1 MPESTSI
8 PTPSD
13 DLDLTSVPEAKLV
26 NKQDPVA
33 GTNNNQPPM
42 DPTMVAVPSSQDIR
56 DIVNR
61 FTEHWD
67 KEFHDRDV
75 KIDQLEKALKKALQ
89 NNVSVGTMANDPR
102 NDKKRIEELEALRQE
117 DTRKIRE
124 LEATFQETK
133 DYNQVILKNWRN
145 AEDSLQKANQNP
157 SSDFTSSRDIDD
169 NSVRK
174 KLDTLSTRIEGVA
187 KSYFSGSP
195 MTANARAE
203 IKVLFDRITPDW
215 AKRYL
220 KDERRKQYF
229 IEAVIWHKLIDTFL
243 KHPLTIL
250 SEDMGAALYDL
261 HNDLWRRFNT
271 SIYVNIANVP
281 TGSKP
286 LDAEK
291 LQDYHSARLKMA
303 ELHIRVKGKNGL
315 YLGDGKTAVKSKA
328 ELAADLGAMLSNYTS
343 KTKTCEYQTELQIIV
358 QLAVDLAESMAMA
371 KAHYAVRMGT
381 SLYGGKV
388 HGFAFRPGSMESIAA
403 PVRDNEVVE
412 LVVSPVLVKCGTSE
426 GVDYDRLNVLE
437 KARVFCK

>member
-1 MPESTSI
+1 MNAPLDTNPHETRLRSTE
-8 PTPSD
+8 
-13 DLDLTSVPEAKLV
+13 L
-26 NKQDPVA
+26 
-33 GTNNNQPPM
+33 
-42 DPTMVAVPSSQDIR
+42 R
-56 DIVNR
+56 D
-61 FTEHWD
+61 
-67 KEFHDRDV
+67 
-75 KIDQLEKALKKALQ
+75 
-89 NNVSVGTMANDPR
+89 
-102 NDKKRIEELEALRQE
+102 DKKCIEELEAVSEE
-117 DTRKIRE
+117 DKHTFRELQATIRE
-124 LEATFQETK
+124 LQATVQERDDTIQGLQ
-133 DYNQVILKNWRN
+133 DTVQERDDTIQELQDTVQERDDTIQGLQDTVQERDDTIQELQDTVQERDDTLKEMQQHWQK

-157 SSDFTSSRDIDD
+157 SDFISFKDIDD
-169 NSVRK
+169 NVIRRK
-174 KLDTLSTRIEGVA
+174 LNTLSTRIEENFA
-187 KSYFSGSP
+187 NKNFSGPP
-195 MTANARAE
+195 MKTFAKAD
-203 IKVLFDRITPDW
+203 IKILFDRITPDW

-250 SEDMGAALYDL
+250 SEDMGAALYDI
-261 HNDLWRRFNT
+261 HSELWRRFNT
-271 SIYVNIANVP
+271 SIYVNIVNVP

-286 LDAEK
+286 LEAEK

-315 YLGDGKTAVKSKA
+315 YLGDGKTAVVSKA

-343 KTKTCEYQTELQIIV
+343 KTKTSEYQTELQIIV

-381 SLYGGKV
+381 SLYSDKV
-388 HGFAFRPGSMESIAA
+388 HGFTFRPGSMESIAG